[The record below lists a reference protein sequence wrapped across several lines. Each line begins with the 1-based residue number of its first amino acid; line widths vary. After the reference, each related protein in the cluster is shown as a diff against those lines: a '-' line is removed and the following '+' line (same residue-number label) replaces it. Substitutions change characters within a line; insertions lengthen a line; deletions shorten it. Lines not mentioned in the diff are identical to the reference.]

1 MHIMQAHVFG
11 KVGASK
17 STHCNNRK
25 NPDELNGWINVF
37 RRELLFYFNLFKL
50 WTVASDQL

>member
-1 MHIMQAHVFG
+1 MQAHVFG